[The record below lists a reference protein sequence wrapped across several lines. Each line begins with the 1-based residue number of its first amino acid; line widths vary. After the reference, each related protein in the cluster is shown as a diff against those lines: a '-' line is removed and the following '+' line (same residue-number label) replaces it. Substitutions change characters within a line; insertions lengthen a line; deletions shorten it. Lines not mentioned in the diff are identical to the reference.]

1 MLKTLRPIIKNVKKR
16 VFYEINKNVKKR
28 WIKNVVDENVSE
40 NLERQNYN
48 QNLPI

>member
-1 MLKTLRPIIKNVKKR
+1 M
-16 VFYEINKNVKKR
+16 KNVKKR
-28 WIKNVVDENVSE
+28 WIKNVVDKNVSE

>member
-1 MLKTLRPIIKNVKKR
+1 MIKTLKKNL
-16 VFYEINKNVKKR
+16 
-28 WIKNVVDENVSE
+28 VDKNVSE